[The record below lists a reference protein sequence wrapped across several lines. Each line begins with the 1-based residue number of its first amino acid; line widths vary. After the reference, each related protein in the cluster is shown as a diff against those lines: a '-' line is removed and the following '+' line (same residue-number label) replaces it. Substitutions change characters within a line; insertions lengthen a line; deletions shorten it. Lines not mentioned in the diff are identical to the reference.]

1 MEEVKD
7 SIKQNATDMFYNQI
21 VDLQSLV
28 RAIEVTKEKDLQWLL
43 QKTIVY
49 DNPLKKQQE
58 ELKRIAAYTY
68 QVDGLGDPALAG
80 DE

>member
-43 QKTIVY
+43 QKSLHLLSGGVAGCVSRSAVAPI
-49 DNPLKKQQE
+49 E
-58 ELKRIAAYTY
+58 RIII
-68 QVDGLGDPALAG
+68 LR
-80 DE
+80 